1 MNPDQ
6 AIMDM
11 KVQLEA
17 LYPDLQLLGSGRGKF
32 VLVTNVLRAVEISVA
47 ENDTGWFVELWH
59 KGDTGDDELSD
70 EGVVELRE
78 EAIKR
83 ICSWLNG

>member
-11 KVQLEA
+11 KVHLEA
-17 LYPDLQLLGSGRGKF
+17 LYPDLQLLGSDRATF
-32 VLVTNVLRAVEISVA
+32 LCVTKALRAVEISVA

-70 EGVVELRE
+70 EGVVELGE